1 MIDIRITR
9 NQDHIEFIPT
19 AKLCFFGG
27 GGEPVGQGTCAWGG
41 HVFFLVCKSRAGARR
56 CEEDGPCLRA
66 WVVCRG
72 SGLVVFGLVGGV
84 CGVAQTFSAGRSVR
98 SRLFFVKPC
107 EEVFFGGCLVCG
119 GLACL

>member
-41 HVFFLVCKSRAGARR
+41 HVFFSFAKAAQGR
-56 CEEDGPCLRA
+56 
-66 WVVCRG
+66 
-72 SGLVVFGLVGGV
+72 
-84 CGVAQTFSAGRSVR
+84 VA
-98 SRLFFVKPC
+98 VKRT
-107 EEVFFGGCLVCG
+107 GLVCG
-119 GLACL
+119 HGWCAEGLVLWFLVLWGACAVLHRPFLRAGVCDRACFL